1 METPVSSVQTNW
13 FDICEV
19 FNLWWASG
27 GFVASGIVAVF
38 SALLF
43 LGGANVGNVGVNL
56 DAMLTSAVSHV
67 KSIAWGIVKTMVQPI
82 NAANV
87 LALTKRQT
95 INPLTHKSEYVPLK
109 TKQPGQIKTEI
120 NQMFHAKQ
128 KNPTNVQFVC
138 CTLPIQNARTY

>member
-1 METPVSSVQTNW
+1 MLTIDGLPMETPVSSVQTNW

-43 LGGANVGNVGVNL
+43 LGGANVGNVGVNS

-67 KSIAWGIVKTMVQPI
+67 KSIA
-82 NAANV
+82 
-87 LALTKRQT
+87 
-95 INPLTHKSEYVPLK
+95 
-109 TKQPGQIKTEI
+109 
-120 NQMFHAKQ
+120 
-128 KNPTNVQFVC
+128 
-138 CTLPIQNARTY
+138 